1 MSSLLNTYDQIDK
14 RIQYFISLVNTTIYT
29 VNSGQS
35 VTSLMTTASFSSATT
50 SGTKLQGTIYR
61 DTGKT
66 VITYDSEGKHI
77 ARYVKV
83 QEVNGASTEGV
94 PVNYNTTGSYYIP
107 VWAAFPSSTPIQIAR
122 FG

>member
-1 MSSLLNTYDQIDK
+1 MPQAFLGESRSNFRKVYLENQRKINIFTQKNRMSSLLNTYDQVDK

-61 DTGKT
+61 DTGKI

-77 ARYVKV
+77 ARYVRV
-83 QEVNGASTEGV
+83 QEVNGIYA
-94 PVNYNTTGSYYIP
+94 
-107 VWAAFPSSTPIQIAR
+107 
-122 FG
+122 